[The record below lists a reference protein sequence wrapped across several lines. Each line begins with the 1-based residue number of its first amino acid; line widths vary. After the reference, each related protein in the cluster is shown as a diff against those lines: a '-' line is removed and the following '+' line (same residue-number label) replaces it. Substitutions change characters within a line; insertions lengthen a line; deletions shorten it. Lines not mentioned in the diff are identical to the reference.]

1 MASIKLK
8 HSGGNGVIIAAPT
21 SNPASDKTLTLPSDV
36 DGTVVSKDSSNS
48 LQNIAGINGGQ
59 LSNRNVIVNGEFQI
73 AQRATSTAS
82 ITSAGYH
89 TCDRWYTTLG
99 TAGTWT
105 QSQST
110 DVPAGTTF
118 RSSLKMDCTTA
129 DASLAAGDRL
139 MLSYRLEGQDV
150 QRFGKGTTNPK
161 KFALSFWV
169 KSPKTGTHIVEL
181 FDHDNSRHICKAYTI
196 ASADTWEQQKLI
208 IDNETSNAFGND
220 NGKSLEIQ
228 FYLAAG
234 STYTSGTLATSWAAN
249 TNANRAVGQVNVA
262 DNTANN
268 FYLCGVQLEVGNTAT
283 DFEHRSF
290 AQELS
295 LCQRYCQV
303 HVNPPLCGVVPDN
316 GSRVYVAQTILPVKM
331 RTTPTLSASNTGSSG
346 GQRVNDGGTAAVF
359 SSILGSAYPTDI
371 SMRFDANLAT
381 DLGDFRPALFYNS
394 SGYETTFTLNA
405 EL

>member
-1 MASIKLK
+1 MSTIKVQNIQ
-8 HSGGNGVIIAAPT
+8 HTGSSTNAIAL
-21 SNPASDKTLTLPSDV
+21 ASD
-36 DGTVVSKDSSNS
+36 GTCTA
-48 LQNIAGINGGQ
+48 NITNN
-59 LSNRNVIVNGEFQI
+59 LSNRNVVINSEFKV
-73 AQRATSTAS
+73 AQRATLTAG
-82 ITSAGYH
+82 ITSGAYH
-89 TCDRWYTTLG
+89 TFDRWYTTLA

-150 QRFGKGTTNPK
+150 QRFGKGTTSPK

-181 FDHDNSRHICKAYTI
+181 FDHDNTRHICKAYTI

-268 FYLCGVQLEVGNTAT
+268 FYLCGVQLEASDVVT
-283 DFEHRSF
+283 DFEHRSYG
-290 AQELS
+290 QELA
-295 LCQRYCQV
+295 LCQRYCWATSGGLGSS
-303 HVNPPLCGVVPDN
+303 NLPD
-316 GSRVYVAQTILPVKM
+316 GGGYARATITFPTAM
-331 RTTPTLSASNTGSSG
+331 RATPTATVAGSFDWYGNNTKMSG
-346 GQRVNDGGTAAVF
+346 HRSGTHYF
-359 SSILGSAYPTDI
+359 PSC
-371 SMRFDANLAT
+371 RF
-381 DLGDFRPALFYNS
+381 
-394 SGYETTFTLNA
+394 EA

>member
-1 MASIKLK
+1 MSEIKVNSIK
-8 HSGGNGVIIAAPT
+8 GVGASAAAIT
-21 SNPASDKTLTLPSDV
+21 VNNS
-36 DGTVVSKDSSNS
+36 DGTCTA
-48 LQNIAGINGGQ
+48 NITNN
-59 LSNRNVIVNGEFQI
+59 LSNRNVIINGEFQI
-73 AQRATSTAS
+73 AQRAVSTAS
-82 ITSAGYH
+82 ITSDGYY
-89 TCDRWYTTLG
+89 TVDRWVTNIG

-110 DVPAGTTF
+110 DVPAGTPF

-139 MLSYRLEGQDV
+139 MISQRLEGQDV
-150 QRFGKGTTNPK
+150 QRFGKGTTSPK

-196 ASADTWEQQKLI
+196 ASADTWEQKKLI

-220 NGKSLEIQ
+220 NGKSFQ
-228 FYLAAG
+228 VFFYLAAG

-262 DNTANN
+262 DSTSNV
-268 FYLCGVQLEVGNTAT
+268 FYLCGVQLEASDVCT

-290 AQELS
+290 AQEAL
-295 LCQRYCQV
+295 LCKRYYQIIEGNSDLV
-303 HVNPPLCGVVPDN
+303 MFGSGRASGTSNALIPIQLAVPLRASP
-316 GSRVYVAQTILPVKM
+316 TISSTNYSGWTASAAETATSK
-331 RTTPTLSASNTGSSG
+331 TPTVVNFQTTNNQLNLNFPDLAGQLTNARVVTISCNSGS
-346 GQRVNDGGTAAVF
+346 
-359 SSILGSAYPTDI
+359 
-371 SMRFDANLAT
+371 
-381 DLGDFRPALFYNS
+381 DLVMDS
-394 SGYETTFTLNA
+394 

>member
-1 MASIKLK
+1 MTAQIKLK
-8 HSGGNGVIIAAPT
+8 HSGGNGVIIEAPA
-21 SNPASDKTLTLPSDV
+21 SNPASDKTITLPSDEAGV
-36 DGTVVSKDSSNS
+36 FATKDSANS
-48 LQNIAGINGGQ
+48 LQNVTGINGGQ
-59 LSNRNVIVNGEFQI
+59 LGNRNVVINGQFQV

-110 DVPAGTTF
+110 DVPAGTAF
-118 RSSLKMDCTTA
+118 RRSLKMDCTTA

-150 QRFGKGTTNPK
+150 QRFGKGTTSPK

-268 FYLCGVQLEVGNTAT
+268 FYLCGVQLEASDVCT

-290 AQELS
+290 GQELT
-295 LCQRYCQV
+295 LCQRYYFKYLEGNNKEIGAAWYYLNN
-303 HVNPPLCGVVPDN
+303 HTSFFFEFPTTMRTVPTGNDTTGTNYYTIYRAGGPDALDSIAFEN
-316 GSRVYVAQTILPVKM
+316 GSTEQF
-331 RTTPTLSASNTGSSG
+331 SAFNNS
-346 GQRVNDGGTAAVF
+346 
-359 SSILGSAYPTDI
+359 
-371 SMRFDANLAT
+371 
-381 DLGDFRPALFYNS
+381 NS
-394 SGYETTFTLNA
+394 SGTAGQCGLLRSTNASAKIEFSA

>member
-1 MASIKLK
+1 MSEIKVNSIK
-8 HSGGNGVIIAAPT
+8 GVGASAAAIT
-21 SNPASDKTLTLPSDV
+21 VNNT
-36 DGTVVSKDSSNS
+36 DGTCTA
-48 LQNIAGINGGQ
+48 NITNN
-59 LSNRNVIVNGEFQI
+59 LSNRNVVINGEFQI
-73 AQRATSTAS
+73 SQRATSTAS
-82 ITSAGYH
+82 ITGAGYH

-139 MLSYRLEGQDV
+139 MLSYRLEGQDI
-150 QRFGKGTTNPK
+150 QRFGKGTTSPK

-196 ASADTWEQQKLI
+196 ASADTWEQQKLV

-249 TNANRAVGQVNVA
+249 NNANRAVGQVNVA

-268 FYLCGVQLEVGNTAT
+268 FYLCGVQLEASSVAT

-290 AQELS
+290 GQELA
-295 LCQRYCQV
+295 LCQRYFERIV
-303 HVNPPLCGVVPDN
+303 VDASEVFIFGVNQFGSAGRIPLTFKATKRAIPTVTIDEATFDYYAVQGSGSN
-316 GSRVYVAQTILPVKM
+316 GNATFTVNSYSTDTMGI
-331 RTTPTLSASNTGSSG
+331 SSSG
-346 GQRVNDGGTAAVF
+346 AAANTVWWTTKGADGYVDA
-359 SSILGSAYPTDI
+359 SS
-371 SMRFDANLAT
+371 
-381 DLGDFRPALFYNS
+381 
-394 SGYETTFTLNA
+394 

>member
-1 MASIKLK
+1 MSEIKVNSIK
-8 HSGGNGVIIAAPT
+8 GVGASTAAISVNNT
-21 SNPASDKTLTLPSDV
+21 
-36 DGTVVSKDSSNS
+36 DGTCTA
-48 LQNIAGINGGQ
+48 NITNN

-73 AQRATSTAS
+73 AQRAVSTAS
-82 ITSAGYH
+82 ITSDGYH
-89 TCDRWYTTLG
+89 TVDRWVTNIG

-110 DVPAGTTF
+110 DVPAGTAF

-139 MLSYRLEGQDV
+139 MISQRLEGQDV
-150 QRFGKGTTNPK
+150 QRFGKGTTSPK

-220 NGKSLEIQ
+220 NGKSLQIH

-262 DNTANN
+262 DSTSNN
-268 FYLCGVQLEVGNTAT
+268 FYLCGVQLEASDVCT

-290 AQELS
+290 GQEVL
-295 LCQRYCQV
+295 LCQRYYETTMGPNQAPATTDGSV
-303 HVNPPLCGVVPDN
+303 SSNWAILSANDSATMIPASVNFKVSKRVAPSMSFYNPSN
-316 GSRVYVAQTILPVKM
+316 GNSGKCNVQGGEQTVSAVYVGINNIGRM
-331 RTTPTLSASNTGSSG
+331 YIGSSG
-346 GQRVNDGGTAAVF
+346 TAGNYVTF
-359 SSILGSAYPTDI
+359 
-371 SMRFDANLAT
+371 N
-381 DLGDFRPALFYNS
+381 
-394 SGYETTFTLNA
+394 YEASA